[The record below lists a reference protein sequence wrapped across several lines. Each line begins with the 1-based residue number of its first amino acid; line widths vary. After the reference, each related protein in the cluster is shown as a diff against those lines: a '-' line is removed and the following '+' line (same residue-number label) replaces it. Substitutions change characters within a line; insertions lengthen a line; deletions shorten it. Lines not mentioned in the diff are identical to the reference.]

1 MVERLKRM
9 VASMILKYIE
19 DYQNAGL
26 KDVWVAGTQIPNK
39 RNVRKAFLMNIGMIR
54 EIAQLHNVT
63 DKILGITDSIVKD
76 LKEMKDNPKADLLDE
91 IDSTEL

>member
-9 VASMILKYIE
+9 VSSMILKYID

-26 KDVWVAGTQIPNK
+26 RDVWVAGTQIPSK

-54 EIAQLHNVT
+54 EIAQLHSVS
-63 DKILGITDSIVKD
+63 DKILGITDDIVKE
-76 LKEMKDNPKADLLDE
+76 LKDMKDNPKADLLDD
-91 IDSTEL
+91 IDNAGI